1 MFFSHQIAVSNPIF
15 RMIYHHKVLPT
26 HRRAP
31 STIQTCDSSH
41 VMRACAHRIRA
52 VHMMFHGDKSK
63 CPNRKSLYHVYP
75 SSISFIFA
83 SKDTVHTCTLYMFF
97 LYSEHAF
104 FVQKT
109 PTSLDGFSPP
119 PRHLSL
125 PRSST
130 FSCHQGQP
138 WRRWN
143 ASDRSGCSQ
152 CRCRRGR
159 VHRSKLGSQ
168 VTMGIGLPW
177 STCS

>member
-1 MFFSHQIAVSNPIF
+1 
-15 RMIYHHKVLPT
+15 
-26 HRRAP
+26 
-31 STIQTCDSSH
+31 
-41 VMRACAHRIRA
+41 
-52 VHMMFHGDKSK
+52 MFHGDKSK

-83 SKDTVHTCTLYMFF
+83 SKDTVHCTCFSYIVNTHVSCKKNHQFGWIL
-97 LYSEHAF
+97 
-104 FVQKT
+104 
-109 PTSLDGFSPP
+109 PT
-119 PRHLSL
+119 PRHFSL

-159 VHRSKLGSQ
+159 VHRSKLGTGHRS
-168 VTMGIGLPW
+168 TMVYLFIRLIIPNEWMKFIDILCSWQCW
-177 STCS
+177 SWFASSCFN